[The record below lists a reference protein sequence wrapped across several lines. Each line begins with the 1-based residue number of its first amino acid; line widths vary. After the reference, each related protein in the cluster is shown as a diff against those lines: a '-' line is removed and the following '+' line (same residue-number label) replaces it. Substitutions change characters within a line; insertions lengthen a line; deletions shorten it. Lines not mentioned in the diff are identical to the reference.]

1 MTLSSFEKPCN
12 LVGIF
17 VFTIIFLM
25 KKKEDLLVAERA
37 EIGILIPTSNVRSE
51 PVGKI
56 IERFFRECGIFSSS
70 LTASSEVVVEIG
82 SALLAD
88 LNCKPLT
95 L

>member
-1 MTLSSFEKPCN
+1 MKEK
-12 LVGIF
+12 
-17 VFTIIFLM
+17 
-25 KKKEDLLVAERA
+25 KDLLVAERA